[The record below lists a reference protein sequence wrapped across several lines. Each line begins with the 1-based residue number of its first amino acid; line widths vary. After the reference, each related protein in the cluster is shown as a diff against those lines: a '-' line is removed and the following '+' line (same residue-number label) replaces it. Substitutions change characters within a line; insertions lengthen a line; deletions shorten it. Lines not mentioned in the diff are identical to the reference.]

1 MGKKHMEIE
10 RLRHFVTVAGRGSI
24 GQAAQ
29 DLNITQ
35 PALTRSIQR
44 LEAEVGG
51 KVFERSPRGVVLS
64 GLGETY
70 LPYAKAILSE
80 AQRGAEELKAFR
92 GLEKAKVRVGIS
104 PNFVSYIVPEAVR
117 RLFKLHPGVNVS
129 LVTETYENLTR
140 MLRGYE
146 IDFVFSQF
154 LDNPANLDA
163 APGEHI
169 KREILFESYS
179 RAYVR
184 ADHALATQPKLK
196 LADLVDD
203 AWAIPLQMSL
213 VYRFAYAFRNAGF
226 AEPVQKINTSSM
238 SFMKTAVMEFGLAA
252 VVPDHILADELRAKK
267 VVALNVPALVF
278 DYQVGLSWRARGT
291 HTPAMTA
298 FARLLREVS
307 GQTESLRK
315 AHKT

>member
-1 MGKKHMEIE
+1 MDLE
-10 RLRHFVTVAGRGSI
+10 RLRHFVAVAGRGSI
-24 GQAAQ
+24 GQAANE
-29 DLNITQ
+29 LNITQ

-44 LEAEVGG
+44 FEADLGG
-51 KVFERSPRGVVLS
+51 KVFERGPRGVVVTAF
-64 GLGETY
+64 GETY
-70 LPYAKAILSE
+70 LPYAKAILNE

-117 RLFKLHPGVNVS
+117 KLFAQYPGVTVS
-129 LVTETYENLTR
+129 LATDTYENLTR

-154 LDNPANLDA
+154 VDNPANLDV

-169 KREILFESYS
+169 KREILFENYS

-184 ADHALATQPKLK
+184 ADHALARERDLTLRA
-196 LADLVDD
+196 LAKHE
-203 AWAIPLQMSL
+203 WAIPLQMSL
-213 VYRFAYAFRNAGF
+213 VYRFAYTFRNAGLP
-226 AEPVQKINTSSM
+226 EPVQKINTSSM
-238 SFMKTAVMEFGLAA
+238 SFMKTAVMDFDLPA
-252 VVPDHILADELRAKK
+252 VVPDHVLADEVRAQK
-267 VVALNVPALVF
+267 VIELNVPELVF
-278 DYQVGLSWRARGT
+278 DYQVGLSWRSRGT

-298 FARLLREVS
+298 FARILREVS
-307 GQTESLRK
+307 ADSENLRPSRK